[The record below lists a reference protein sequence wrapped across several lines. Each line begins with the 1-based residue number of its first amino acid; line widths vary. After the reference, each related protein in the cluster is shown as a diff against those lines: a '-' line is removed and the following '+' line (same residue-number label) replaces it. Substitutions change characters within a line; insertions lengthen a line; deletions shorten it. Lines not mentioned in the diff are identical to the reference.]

1 MKTLWNIVSFLAV
14 VHLLA
19 LAMFLAWLWKSE
31 RLDGRRIHQLRE
43 MLAMTISEA
52 DAVAAGEAQDAAL
65 LQQQRATAVL
75 RQNPGLPSAER
86 VRNINSARQT
96 QQRSSRRIDDVKAQ
110 LSRQLA
116 QDGAQIMEQRLALE
130 TDRLA
135 IDGGIADEQQLMR
148 GTQFTKAV
156 KLLESLQPKQA
167 KQQIIELVMTGKKDQ
182 AVAYLDAM
190 NQRAAGKI
198 LGEFKTVPEN
208 ALATELLELIRTLGR
223 PDGQAG
229 AGMDSS
235 NADGSANTP

>member
-19 LAMFLAWLWKSE
+19 LAMFLAWLWTSE

-43 MLAMTISEA
+43 MLAMTIPQA

-86 VRNINSARQT
+86 VRNIPSARQT
-96 QQRSSRRIDDVKAQ
+96 QPRASRRLEALKPHLPPPPAPAGGPRLDAP
-110 LSRQLA
+110 A
-116 QDGAQIMEQRLALE
+116 ATHTHRLAACRGL
-130 TDRLA
+130 
-135 IDGGIADEQQLMR
+135 ADEQQRMR

-167 KQQIIELVMTGKKDQ
+167 KQQIIELVMTGKKDE

-208 ALATELLELIRTLGR
+208 ALATELLELIRTLGQ

-235 NADGSANTP
+235 NADGSANTT

>member
-43 MLAMTISEA
+43 MLAMTIPQA
-52 DAVAAGEAQDAAL
+52 DAIAAGEAQDAAL
-65 LQQQRATAVL
+65 LQQRQATAVL

-86 VRNINSARQT
+86 VRNITSARQT
-96 QQRSSRRIDDVKAQ
+96 RQRSSRRIDDVKAQ

-135 IDGGIADEQQLMR
+135 IDGGIADEQQRMR

-167 KQQIIELVMTGKKDQ
+167 KQQIIELVMTGKKDE

-235 NADGSANTP
+235 NADGSANTT

>member
-43 MLAMTISEA
+43 MLAMTIPQA

-65 LQQQRATAVL
+65 LQQRQATAVL

-86 VRNINSARQT
+86 VRNITSARQT

-135 IDGGIADEQQLMR
+135 IDGGIADEQQRMR

-167 KQQIIELVMTGKKDQ
+167 KQQIIELVMTGKKDE